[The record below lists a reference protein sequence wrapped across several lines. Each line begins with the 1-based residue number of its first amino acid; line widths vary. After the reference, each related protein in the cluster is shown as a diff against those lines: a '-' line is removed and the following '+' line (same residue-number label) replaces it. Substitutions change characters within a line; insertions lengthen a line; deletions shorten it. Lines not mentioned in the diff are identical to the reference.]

1 MQLTTTGPDLKAARL
16 AAGFTL
22 EQLSILLCVTP
33 SAISHWETGRNGIN
47 KVNHWRLNGVLDLD
61 PTQDKEEEAPPAQE
75 ANADTGTVTQRWM
88 KELKWGEAS
97 ALQPRLAGPRISMV
111 IEVDDET
118 REALEQ
124 LAEDQYR
131 TPAAQVAWIVKQY
144 LAGRG
149 GEG

>member
-1 MQLTTTGPDLKAARL
+1 MKPTITGSDLKAARL

-22 EQLSILLCVTP
+22 EQLGVLLNLT
-33 SAISHWETGRNGIN
+33 SGAISHWETGRNGISR
-47 KVNHWRLNGVLDLD
+47 KNHATLSRFLDLE
-61 PTQDKEEEAPPAQE
+61 PTQDKEEEAPPAQA
-75 ANADTGTVTQRWM
+75 ANGAP
-88 KELKWGEAS
+88 AS
-97 ALQPRLAGPRISMV
+97 ASPPRLAGPRISMV
-111 IEVDDET
+111 IEVDYET

-131 TPAAQVAWIVKQY
+131 TAEAQVSWIVKQY